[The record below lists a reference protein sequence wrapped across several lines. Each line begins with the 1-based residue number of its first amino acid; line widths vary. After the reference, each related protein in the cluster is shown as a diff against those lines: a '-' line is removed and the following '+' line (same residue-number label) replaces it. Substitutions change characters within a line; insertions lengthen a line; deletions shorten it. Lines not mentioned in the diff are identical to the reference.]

1 MAKPDITKRSP
12 KKWETFSFLLLFAMA
27 KDEVDAKNKAA
38 LYQTFDEKLSCR
50 LGLTHKLEKRNS
62 KAA

>member
-12 KKWETFSFLLLFAMA
+12 QKWETFSFLLLFKMA
-27 KDEVDAKNKAA
+27 EEEAAINKKKS